1 MKLKGGHLEKKD
13 LAILDLI
20 VNSNWS
26 RPIYFNNTSLN
37 SFNLDIRQ
45 HVVQEGLTY
54 RLAPIKNPSGNMTVN
69 ADLMFDNIV
78 NKFHYRGLDD
88 PEVYYTEDYRN
99 FVLNHRSAFNTLATT
114 YLNQGNEERAKEVL
128 IKGLEYMPDDGISYD
143 IFNVQQI
150 GLLMAVGERDL
161 ALDIAEKFG
170 SRAEAWLS
178 YASSNGQLIND
189 PYTYQQRVLGL
200 NEIARAFRA
209 ANDSELA
216 AKYEGIFNQYY
227 KQ

>member
-128 IKGLEYMPDDGISYD
+128 IKGLEYMHDDGISYD

-161 ALDIAEKFG
+161 ALDIAEKF
-170 SRAEAWLS
+170 
-178 YASSNGQLIND
+178 
-189 PYTYQQRVLGL
+189 
-200 NEIARAFRA
+200 
-209 ANDSELA
+209 
-216 AKYEGIFNQYY
+216 
-227 KQ
+227 